1 MISILSWNIF
11 ADPQNMEFR
20 TTEIAKCVRVLL
32 PDVICFQEV
41 LYQSSLILTSEL
53 KDHYD
58 TVYDNPYVNN
68 TSGRAYGEM
77 VFTKRCN
84 VDVINKFFIT
94 LYSSQ
99 GRTATFID
107 IVVGDR
113 QLRVSTAHLESGENC
128 ENMRNIQIESIKSNL
143 SPHNWL
149 WIGDS
154 NYSSEKEWFSN
165 IGSNPTWFENR
176 FWKGSRVASYD
187 KVSTDQRL
195 HKVEFVGDKMVS
207 GKWLSDHNGLLV
219 FV

>member
-20 TTEIAKCVRVLL
+20 TTEIAKCVSALL

-41 LYQSSLILTSEL
+41 LYQSSLILKDGL

-58 TVYDNPYVNN
+58 AVYDNPYVNN
-68 TSGRAYGEM
+68 TSGRVYGEM
-77 VFTKRCN
+77 VFTKRCS
-84 VDVINKFFIT
+84 VKVINKFFIT

-107 IVVGDR
+107 IIVGDR
-113 QLRVSTAHLESGENC
+113 QLRVSTAHLESGTSC
-128 ENMRNIQIESIKSNL
+128 EKTRDIQLESIKTNL
-143 SPHNWL
+143 TPCSWL

-154 NYSSEKEWFSN
+154 NYSSENEWFSD

-176 FWKGSRVASYD
+176 FWKGTRTASYD
-187 KVSTDQRL
+187 KVSSDQTL
-195 HKVEFVGDKMVS
+195 CKVEFIGDKMVS

-219 FV
+219 AI